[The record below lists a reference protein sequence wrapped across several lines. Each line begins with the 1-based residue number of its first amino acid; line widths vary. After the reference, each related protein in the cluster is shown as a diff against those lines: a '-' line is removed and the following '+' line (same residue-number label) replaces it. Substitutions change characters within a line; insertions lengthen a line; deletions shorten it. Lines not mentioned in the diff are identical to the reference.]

1 MKKITLFLLIGI
13 FLGVS
18 AFADNCLACNGTGQK
33 TCYQCRGSGTK
44 VCYKC
49 AGSGQIAIA
58 NPDFRLGNGTSP
70 IIYKT
75 CHICDGSG
83 RGICETC
90 YGMRKT
96 PCSSCNGS
104 GQMYEY

>member
-1 MKKITLFLLIGI
+1 MFISVNKKSYLQARSIKYE
-13 FLGVS
+13 V
-18 AFADNCLACNGTGQK
+18 GQK

-49 AGSGQIAIA
+49 AGSGEIAIA

-83 RGICETC
+83 RGNCETC
-90 YGMRKT
+90 YGMRKI
-96 PCSSCNGS
+96 PCSSCNGT